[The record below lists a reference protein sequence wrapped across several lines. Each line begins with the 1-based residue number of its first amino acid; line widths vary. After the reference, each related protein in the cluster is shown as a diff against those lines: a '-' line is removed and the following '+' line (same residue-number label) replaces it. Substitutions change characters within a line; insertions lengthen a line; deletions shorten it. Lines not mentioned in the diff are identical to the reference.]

1 MYVYLVSRWR
11 RWTLILVLILTLL
24 LQTANGRLL
33 LRENYGDQTNENA
46 AFGLNSLGDV
56 DMGVVTT
63 NSTQKL
69 TTVTK
74 SLWNSDS
81 NPKDVN
87 QVNSDTSVS
96 FNSLV
101 KVTTPM
107 PIVQT
112 TASSTSASIDCD
124 IMTLNDSSSK
134 IHTGNLNH
142 GDDGYDGIDNSVNHV
157 SYNAGDGNSLDSK
170 STNDEMTPKV
180 GTPNMATAHMPTQS
194 PTLPS
199 TQSPVL
205 PATQSALAP
214 TPLTN
219 LPFTQST
226 HAPPTN
232 APPTNAP
239 PTNAPP
245 TNAPPTNA
253 SPLRPDSFDDKTQMW
268 SSSSGSSAYSV
279 IAEESNSINNAATLE
294 NKPTSANSTTANR
307 SFDQTIIVVSVGV
320 VGAIGSLLMI
330 VSRKVMKESRD
341 DKDLEDSSII

>member
-232 APPTNAP
+232 APPTNRRQLMHRQP
-239 PTNAPP
+239 MRRQ
-245 TNAPPTNA
+245 
-253 SPLRPDSFDDKTQMW
+253 LI
-268 SSSSGSSAYSV
+268 V

-330 VSRKVMKESRD
+330 VSRKVMKELRD